1 MMNAEEEE
9 YMDYLIHNRRQ
20 LTNQNTKLLDEIEVL
35 QNRLEV
41 SEKEH
46 YKTLQQLA
54 IATKALREYANEEN
68 WRTATT
74 IINTDYFEFECSMY
88 GLKDSGFEEAQK
100 ALKEIELVGTSAKE
114 EQ

>member
-54 IATKALREYANEEN
+54 IATKALREYADPQIWEM
-68 WRTATT
+68 
-74 IINTDYFEFECSMY
+74 DGFCY
-88 GLKDSGFEEAQK
+88 KDRCIAEQ
-100 ALKEIELVGTSAKE
+100 ALKEIDLLGTSVDLVDNKM
-114 EQ
+114 